1 MPQTGTT
8 SLTVRALKLLRRQ
21 VPTDPWFA
29 GLNISV
35 GTLARG
41 DFIAR

>member
-8 SLTVRALKLLRRQ
+8 SLTIQALEFLRRQ
-21 VPTDPWFA
+21 VPADPWFA
-29 GLNISV
+29 GPNLCV

-41 DFIAR
+41 EFIAR

>member
-8 SLTVRALKLLRRQ
+8 SLTIQSLEFLRRQ
-21 VPTDPWFA
+21 VPADPRLA
-29 GLNISV
+29 GLNLCV